1 MFSRM
6 CVCWGGVCW
15 NRSVYLG
22 VEREVLASSLSFAA
36 TSAGSGPWWPQAW
49 CPQSRRAQCLQFC
62 PCFEPALHPPGSLS
76 WSLQHFLSIFLA
88 QIHKVV
94 CMCLPHWDKSRVFF
108 PWKVNYIPFY
118 LPADAYYQKSSSS
131 REHKWK
137 AVVGQWTPFFLALR
151 YRVGTS
157 TYQHPFGVGAVG
169 SKCACSYQILNEKQM
184 ALTAQ
189 GGCAV
194 NDIIL
199 NQHVKEWHWGWVD
212 KTQSSSPHCSCFQ

>member
-1 MFSRM
+1 ME
-6 CVCWGGVCW
+6 G
-15 NRSVYLG
+15 
-22 VEREVLASSLSFAA
+22 EVLASSLSFAA

-76 WSLQHFLSIFLA
+76 WSLQHFLSIFVA

-94 CMCLPHWDKSRVFF
+94 CMGLPHWDKSRVFF
-108 PWKVNYIPFY
+108 HGKSIIFPFIC
-118 LPADAYYQKSSSS
+118 LQMLINRSLLVQESTK
-131 REHKWK
+131 RK
-137 AVVGQWTPFFLALR
+137 AVDGQWTPFFLTLR
-151 YRVGTS
+151 YRMGTS
-157 TYQHPFGVGAVG
+157 IYQHPFGVGAVG

-189 GGCAV
+189 GGRAV

-199 NQHVKEWHWGWVD
+199 NQHVKEWHWGRVD
-212 KTQSSSPHCSCFQ
+212 KTQPSSPHCSCFQ